1 MEVDF
6 MQHKNNHSKALKK
19 GYMNKETCYLDIFYI
34 FTKLKPSVIP
44 TDSLVLWTDPGHSM
58 CKIFIC

>member
-1 MEVDF
+1 
-6 MQHKNNHSKALKK
+6 
-19 GYMNKETCYLDIFYI
+19 MNKETCYLDIFYI